1 MSPERKAASI
11 ARKVNDYFDEA
22 PVERTQT
29 VRYGG
34 HEESGPAAVDQ
45 EAVDEEFI
53 YGRNAVVAFLIE
65 GKVAVNKIY
74 MASGLESDRRI
85 DKIKELAKENSIVI
99 ATVEKRKL
107 SDLIGDRDKHQGVV
121 AQIAASEYLD
131 ISEFLDQF
139 DAEKAALEAEGKSLD
154 GYTVAILDGIEDP
167 HNIGA
172 IVRSADA
179 AGVKAVILPQRR
191 SAGLT
196 RTVARVSAGALA
208 SMRMVRI
215 TNLVSTLEKL
225 KDRGF
230 WIAGLALEGA
240 QGIYESDLKR
250 PIALVIGG
258 EGDGISRLVSEHCD
272 FLVKIPMH
280 GSVQSLNASVAA
292 GVIFYEVVRQN
303 LASKV
308 DVKPA
313 IEATSAISAPTE

>member
-1 MSPERKAASI
+1 MSPERKAAGI
-11 ARKVNDYFDEA
+11 ARKVNEYFDDA

-34 HEESGPAAVDQ
+34 HEESGPAEVDQ
-45 EAVDEEFI
+45 EAVDEEFV
-53 YGRNAVVAFLIE
+53 YGRNAVLAFLIE

-74 MASGLESDRRI
+74 MASGLESDKRI
-85 DKIKELAKENSIVI
+85 DKIKELAKDNSIPLS
-99 ATVEKRKL
+99 TVEKRKL

-131 ISEFLDQF
+131 MSEFLDQF

-154 GYTVAILDGIEDP
+154 GYTVAILDGVEDP

-172 IVRSADA
+172 IVRSAEA

-230 WIAGLALEGA
+230 WIAGLAMEGA
-240 QGIYESDLKR
+240 QEIYESDLKR
-250 PIALVIGG
+250 PVALVIGG

-272 FLVKIPMH
+272 FLIKIPMH

-292 GVIFYEVVRQN
+292 GIVFYEVVRQN
-303 LASKV
+303 
-308 DVKPA
+308 KPA
-313 IEATSAISAPTE
+313 KATAKGASEANTVASGSAE